1 MDIIYYLLRGADVIN
16 VINAPQKTQS
26 QVNIF
31 RVSTLYST
39 IIDQYSHW
47 LSAQFQGVSKEGY
60 FHKLIILSTFI
71 HLMLDV

>member
-31 RVSTLYST
+31 RVSTVQSLINTVTGY
-39 IIDQYSHW
+39 

-71 HLMLDV
+71 HLMLGV